1 MLGKRLI
8 NSNSAASGG
17 SCTTDTLQIL
27 GDTSCIAYYKMS
39 DATDESGNYD
49 GTASNVNF
57 NVAGKFG
64 NAGDF
69 NGSSSEMVAA
79 NSILPS
85 SGGFAISWWQKTTQS
100 DTAYGYTIDN
110 SGGSLGNGI
119 YIITHNVTNGLIV
132 GFKNSSTFGSSLIPY
147 TSAERT
153 QWTHFCFSWDGT
165 TSANAFKIYKNN
177 VATSF
182 TSTVTNN
189 GSAYPFRIGRS
200 YNGTDWFGG
209 SIDNVRIFNKALS
222 SNEVT
227 TLNDEVYCVPTIV
240 PTDYFNT
247 VLYTGT
253 NAAKSIT
260 SLNFQPDLIW
270 FKSTSAYTHQIYD
283 SIRGTQLYLRSNE
296 SFAEQNSSNQPT
308 GNGDLQ
314 AFTSNG
320 FNVGIDAIG
329 SVNQSGLVSTA
340 WNWKAGGADV
350 QNTDG
355 TITSQVSAN
364 VDAGFSIVSYT
375 GNGNSSQQ
383 SYGHGLSSAPELLIT
398 KNRSTATLG
407 TNSWVVGG
415 TLLGNGGY
423 MFLNA
428 TNAKNTASSYNGNQV
443 PDSEVIYTSGTSDLV
458 GNQNNVNFITYCF
471 HSVDG
476 YSKIG
481 SYTGTGVNPGNFV
494 TTNFEPRFLLV
505 KGSDNTDNWIIVDA
519 ARNTSNPRNKSLKPN
534 DSAAEATE
542 AGVSFE
548 FSSTGFKSVGD
559 GAGEGQANKVNIT
572 YIFLAI
578 A

>member
-8 NSNSAASGG
+8 NSNSAASGAT
-17 SCTTDTLQIL
+17 CTTDTLQIL

>member
-8 NSNSAASGG
+8 NSNSAASGS